1 MTNNDQQPLIILY
14 SSLPQALTWNVW
26 SLKGGGFT
34 VDSVAGGP
42 PSTDSAA
49 FTSRMA
55 SVAVTLKKYNL
66 NLKIKKKGKRW
77 GKYK

>member
-49 FTSRMA
+49 FTSGMA
-55 SVAVTLKKYNL
+55 SVAVTLKKIQFKFKN
-66 NLKIKKKGKRW
+66 KKKGKRW